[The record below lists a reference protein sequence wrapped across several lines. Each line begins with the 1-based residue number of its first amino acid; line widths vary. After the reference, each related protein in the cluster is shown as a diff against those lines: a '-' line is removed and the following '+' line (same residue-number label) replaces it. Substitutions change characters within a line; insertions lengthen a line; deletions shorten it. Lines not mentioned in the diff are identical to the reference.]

1 MKDMKILTMHGIDV
15 EKGLELLG
23 DMEMYNSILNDFL
36 SGYQD
41 RMKKIEEYKNA
52 SDMQNYAIE
61 VHSLK
66 SDSKYL
72 GFMKL
77 ADLAYQHEMNSKAG
91 DITFVIN
98 NYQAL
103 ITEANKTYN
112 IAKEYME
119 SDGSGS
125 SSVINIPN
133 SNQSDSATQVQ
144 MISPEEVSLSTKAIL
159 VADDSSIIR
168 NFINDIFNGKYDVL
182 MASNGREVI
191 NIVSS
196 NKNQIAALLL
206 DLNMPDMNGFEVLEY
221 FKENNLFSEI
231 PVSIISGVNDKDS
244 INKAFEYPVVDML
257 NKPFTKDNVKLVV
270 EKTVSF
276 NQQIS

>member
-1 MKDMKILTMHGIDV
+1 MKDIKILTMHGIEV
-15 EKGLELLG
+15 EKGIELLG
-23 DMEMYNSILNDFL
+23 DIEMYNSILNDFL
-36 SGYQD
+36 DGYHD
-41 RMKKIEEYKNA
+41 RMKKIDEYKNA

-72 GFMKL
+72 GFTRL

-91 DITFVIN
+91 DLTSVMN
-98 NYQAL
+98 NYSAF
-103 ITEANKTYN
+103 ITEANKTYQ
-112 IAKEYME
+112 IAKEYIE
-119 SDGSGS
+119 SEENGTL
-125 SSVINIPN
+125 SVTTI
-133 SNQSDSATQVQ
+133 SNNNQTDSTSQVQ
-144 MISPEEVSLSTKAIL
+144 MISPTEVSLSTKAIL

-168 NFINDIFNGKYDVL
+168 NFINDIFDGKYDVL

-191 NIVSS
+191 DIISS
-196 NKNQIAALLL
+196 NKDHIAALLL
-206 DLNMPDMNGFEVLEY
+206 DLNMPDINGFEVLEY
-221 FKENNLFSEI
+221 FKENNLFSKI

-276 NQQIS
+276 HE

>member
-1 MKDMKILTMHGIDV
+1 MKDIKILTMHGIDV
-15 EKGLELLG
+15 EKGIELLG
-23 DMEMYNSILNDFL
+23 DIEMYNSILSDFL
-36 SGYQD
+36 DGYHD
-41 RMKKIEEYKNA
+41 RMKRIDEYKNA

-72 GFMKL
+72 GFMRL

-91 DITFVIN
+91 DLTSVMN
-98 NYQAL
+98 NYSAF
-103 ITEANKTYN
+103 ITEANKTYQ
-112 IAKEYME
+112 IAKEYIE
-119 SDGSGS
+119 SEENGT
-125 SSVINIPN
+125 SSVTNI
-133 SNQSDSATQVQ
+133 SNNNQNDSTSQVQ
-144 MISPEEVSLSTKAIL
+144 MISPAEVSLSTKAIL

-191 NIVSS
+191 DIISS
-196 NKNQIAALLL
+196 NKDQIAVLLL
-206 DLNMPDMNGFEVLEY
+206 DLNMPDINGFEVLEY
-221 FKENNLFSEI
+221 FKENNLFSKI

-276 NQQIS
+276 NQQI

>member
-1 MKDMKILTMHGIDV
+1 MKDIKILTMHGIDV
-15 EKGLELLG
+15 EKGIELLG
-23 DMEMYNSILNDFL
+23 DIEMYNSILSDFL
-36 SGYQD
+36 DGYHD
-41 RMKKIEEYKNA
+41 RMKRIDEYKNA

-72 GFMKL
+72 GFMRL

-91 DITFVIN
+91 DLTSVMN
-98 NYQAL
+98 NYSAF
-103 ITEANKTYN
+103 ITEANKTYQ
-112 IAKEYME
+112 IAKEYIE
-119 SDGSGS
+119 SEENGT
-125 SSVINIPN
+125 SSVTNI
-133 SNQSDSATQVQ
+133 SNNNQNDSTSQVQ

-191 NIVSS
+191 DIISS
-196 NKNQIAALLL
+196 NKDQIAALLL
-206 DLNMPDMNGFEVLEY
+206 DLNMPDINGFEVLAY
-221 FKENNLFSEI
+221 FKENNLFSKI

-276 NQQIS
+276 NQQI

>member
-1 MKDMKILTMHGIDV
+1 MKDIKILTMHGIDV
-15 EKGLELLG
+15 EKGIELLG
-23 DMEMYNSILNDFL
+23 DIEMYNSILSDFL
-36 SGYQD
+36 DGYHD
-41 RMKKIEEYKNA
+41 RMKRIDEYKNA

-72 GFMKL
+72 GFMRL

-91 DITFVIN
+91 DLTSVMN
-98 NYQAL
+98 NYSAF
-103 ITEANKTYN
+103 ITEANKTYQ
-112 IAKEYME
+112 IAKEYIE
-119 SDGSGS
+119 SEENGT
-125 SSVINIPN
+125 SSVTNI
-133 SNQSDSATQVQ
+133 SNNNQNDSTSQVQ

-191 NIVSS
+191 DIISS
-196 NKNQIAALLL
+196 NKDQIAALLL
-206 DLNMPDMNGFEVLEY
+206 YLNMPDINGFEVLAY
-221 FKENNLFSEI
+221 FKENNLFSKI

-276 NQQIS
+276 NQQI

>member
-1 MKDMKILTMHGIDV
+1 MKDIKILTMHGIDV
-15 EKGLELLG
+15 EKGIELLG
-23 DMEMYNSILNDFL
+23 DIETYNSILSDFL
-36 SGYQD
+36 DGYHD
-41 RMKKIEEYKNA
+41 RMKRIDEYKNA

-72 GFMKL
+72 GFMRL

-91 DITFVIN
+91 ALTSVMN
-98 NYQAL
+98 NYSAF
-103 ITEANKTYN
+103 ITEANKTYQ
-112 IAKEYME
+112 IAKEYIE
-119 SDGSGS
+119 SEENGT
-125 SSVINIPN
+125 SSVTNI
-133 SNQSDSATQVQ
+133 SNNNQNDSTSQVQ
-144 MISPEEVSLSTKAIL
+144 MISPAEVSLSTKAIL

-182 MASNGREVI
+182 TASNGREVI
-191 NIVSS
+191 DIISS
-196 NKNQIAALLL
+196 NKDQIAALLL
-206 DLNMPDMNGFEVLEY
+206 DLNMPDINGFEVLAY
-221 FKENNLFSEI
+221 FKENNLFSKI

-276 NQQIS
+276 NQQI

>member
-1 MKDMKILTMHGIDV
+1 MKDMKILTMHGVDV

-41 RMKKIEEYKNA
+41 RMERIEEYKNA

-103 ITEANKTYN
+103 IIEANKTYN

-133 SNQSDSATQVQ
+133 NNQSDSATQVR

-257 NKPFTKDNVKLVV
+257 NKPFTRDNVKLVV
-270 EKTVSF
+270 EKTVSV
-276 NQQIS
+276 NKQIS

>member
-1 MKDMKILTMHGIDV
+1 MKDIKILTMHGIEV
-15 EKGLELLG
+15 EKGIELLG
-23 DMEMYNSILNDFL
+23 DIEMYNSVLNDFL
-36 SGYQD
+36 DGYHD
-41 RMKKIEEYKNA
+41 RMKRIDEYKNA

-72 GFMKL
+72 GFTRL

-91 DITFVIN
+91 DLTSVMN
-98 NYQAL
+98 NYSAF
-103 ITEANKTYN
+103 ITEANKTYQ
-112 IAKEYME
+112 IAKEYIE
-119 SDGSGS
+119 SEENGTL
-125 SSVINIPN
+125 SVTTI
-133 SNQSDSATQVQ
+133 SNNNQTDSTSQVQ
-144 MISPEEVSLSTKAIL
+144 MISPTEVSLSTKAIL

-168 NFINDIFNGKYDVL
+168 NFINDIFDGKYDVL

-191 NIVSS
+191 DIISS
-196 NKNQIAALLL
+196 NKDHIAALLL
-206 DLNMPDMNGFEVLEY
+206 DLNMPDINGFEVLEY
-221 FKENNLFSEI
+221 FKENNLFSKI
-231 PVSIISGVNDKDS
+231 PVSIISGENDKDS

-276 NQQIS
+276 HE

>member
-1 MKDMKILTMHGIDV
+1 MKDMKILTMHGVDV

-41 RMKKIEEYKNA
+41 RMERIEEYKNA

-103 ITEANKTYN
+103 IIEANKTYN

-133 SNQSDSATQVQ
+133 NNQSDSATQVR

-257 NKPFTKDNVKLVV
+257 NKPFTRDNVKLVV

>member
-1 MKDMKILTMHGIDV
+1 MKDIKILTMHGIDV
-15 EKGLELLG
+15 EKGIELLG
-23 DMEMYNSILNDFL
+23 DIEMYNSILSDFL
-36 SGYQD
+36 DGYHD
-41 RMKKIEEYKNA
+41 RMKRIDEYKNA

-72 GFMKL
+72 GFMRL

-91 DITFVIN
+91 DLTSVMN
-98 NYQAL
+98 NYSAF
-103 ITEANKTYN
+103 ITEANKTYQ
-112 IAKEYME
+112 IAKEYIE
-119 SDGSGS
+119 SEENGTP
-125 SSVINIPN
+125 SVTNIPN
-133 SNQSDSATQVQ
+133 NNQTDSTSQVQ
-144 MISPEEVSLSTKAIL
+144 MISPAEVSLSTKAIL

-191 NIVSS
+191 DIISS
-196 NKNQIAALLL
+196 NKDQIAALLL
-206 DLNMPDMNGFEVLEY
+206 DLNMPDINGFEVLAY
-221 FKENNLFSEI
+221 FKENNLFSKI

-276 NQQIS
+276 NQQI

>member
-1 MKDMKILTMHGIDV
+1 MKDIKILTMHGIDV
-15 EKGLELLG
+15 EKGIELLG
-23 DMEMYNSILNDFL
+23 DIEMYNSILSDFL
-36 SGYQD
+36 DGYHD
-41 RMKKIEEYKNA
+41 RMKRIDEYKNA

-72 GFMKL
+72 GFMRL

-91 DITFVIN
+91 DLTSVMN
-98 NYQAL
+98 NYSAF
-103 ITEANKTYN
+103 ITEANKTYQ
-112 IAKEYME
+112 IAKEYIE
-119 SDGSGS
+119 SEENGT
-125 SSVINIPN
+125 SSVTNI
-133 SNQSDSATQVQ
+133 SNNNQNDSTSQVQ

-191 NIVSS
+191 DIISS
-196 NKNQIAALLL
+196 NKDQIAALLL
-206 DLNMPDMNGFEVLEY
+206 DLNMPDINGFEVLAY
-221 FKENNLFSEI
+221 FKENNLFSKI

-270 EKTVSF
+270 EKTVGF
-276 NQQIS
+276 NQQI

>member
-1 MKDMKILTMHGIDV
+1 MKDIKILTMHGIEV
-15 EKGLELLG
+15 EKGIELLG
-23 DMEMYNSILNDFL
+23 DIEMYNSVLNDFL
-36 SGYQD
+36 DGYHD
-41 RMKKIEEYKNA
+41 RMKRIDEYKNA

-72 GFMKL
+72 GFTRL

-91 DITFVIN
+91 DLTSVMN
-98 NYQAL
+98 NYSAF
-103 ITEANKTYN
+103 ITEANKTYQ
-112 IAKEYME
+112 IAKEYIE
-119 SDGSGS
+119 SEENGTL
-125 SSVINIPN
+125 SVTTI
-133 SNQSDSATQVQ
+133 SNNNQTDSTSQVQ
-144 MISPEEVSLSTKAIL
+144 MISPVEVSLSTKAIL

-168 NFINDIFNGKYDVL
+168 NFINDIFDGKYDVL

-191 NIVSS
+191 DIISS
-196 NKNQIAALLL
+196 NKDHIAALLL
-206 DLNMPDMNGFEVLEY
+206 DLNMPDINGFEVLEY
-221 FKENNLFSEI
+221 FKENNLFSKI

-276 NQQIS
+276 HE